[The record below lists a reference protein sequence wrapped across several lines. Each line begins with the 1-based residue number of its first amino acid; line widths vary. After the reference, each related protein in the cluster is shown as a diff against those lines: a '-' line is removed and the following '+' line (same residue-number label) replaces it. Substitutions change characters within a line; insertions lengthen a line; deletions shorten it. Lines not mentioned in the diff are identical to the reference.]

1 MFVCG
6 SFAYNFHLELAISEL
21 EKKGIP
27 GDAIAVILMD
37 SRVEERKILD
47 TIHRADGISSFDAA
61 ALLGTFCMLA
71 GAIYGFVLKWGPII
85 WGLIGLTI
93 GAILGLAGD
102 ILISRFI
109 LKKNRPPQKGQ
120 GTSKES
126 LVSQVLIIVECE
138 ARQVSQVKDVLW
150 DNLALGVGT
159 LPG

>member
-27 GDAIAVILMD
+27 GDAIAAILMD

-71 GAIYGFVLKWGPII
+71 GAIYGFVLHWGPII
-85 WGLIGLTI
+85 WGLIGLLA
-93 GAILGLAGD
+93 GSLLGLLGD
-102 ILISRFI
+102 VLISQMH
-109 LKKNRPPQKGQ
+109 LKNLPKSRTTGTAKGESPQ
-120 GTSKES
+120 
-126 LVSQVLIIVECE
+126 VFIIVECSNE
-138 ARQVSQVKDVLW
+138 QVAMVKEKLW

-159 LPG
+159 LSG